1 MEPLTDGVPEMTD
14 LKSVGILGA
23 GTMGHALAL
32 VHAAGGLD
40 VRLTDNNAETL
51 ARAPALIASAL
62 DTLVTAGAMDEAGR
76 QATLDRITTVPTLA
90 ATVDAADLIV
100 EAVVENADV
109 KRQVYAEID
118 AAAKADA
125 IIASNTSHLDI
136 FPLVPASRQAM
147 TLIAHWYTPPYICD
161 LVDLAPGP
169 ETKPEVM
176 STMRDLYLGMGKE
189 PIVFKTM
196 IDGYIAN
203 RLQAAM
209 HLEVFHLLDEGL
221 VTAEDIDRSV
231 RHGLALRFAT
241 LGIMRKADFTGL
253 DMMRR
258 AVTNATYKPPEVTG
272 KSETLEKLVA
282 AGRGG
287 VMSGAGFFDY
297 GNRPPEELFRE
308 RDIELIELKRALQ
321 AIERK
326 RKA

>member
-1 MEPLTDGVPEMTD
+1 MSN
-14 LKSVGILGA
+14 LKSAGILGA

-32 VHAAGGLD
+32 VHAAGGLE

-51 ARAPALIASAL
+51 QRAPGLIASAL
-62 DTLVTAGAMDEAGR
+62 DTLVEAGAMDEAGR
-76 QATLDRITTVPTLA
+76 QTTLERITTVPTLA
-90 ATVDAADLIV
+90 DTVAGADLIV

-109 KRQVYAEID
+109 KRQVYAKID
-118 AAAKADA
+118 AAAKSDA

-136 FPLVPASRQAM
+136 FPLVPASRQPM

-169 ETKPEVM
+169 ETKPDVM
-176 STMRDLYLGMGKE
+176 EAMRALYQGMGKE

-209 HLEVFHLLDEGL
+209 HLEVFNLLDEGL
-221 VTAEDIDRSV
+221 VTPEDIDRSV

-258 AVTNATYKPPEVTG
+258 AVTNKTYHPPPVTG
-272 KSETLEKLVA
+272 ESKALEKLIA
-282 AGRGG
+282 EGRGG

-297 GNRPPEELFRE
+297 ANRPAEELFRE

-326 RKA
+326 RKV

>member
-1 MEPLTDGVPEMTD
+1 MEVSEMSD

-32 VHAAGGLD
+32 VHAAGGLE

-51 ARAPALIASAL
+51 KRAPALIASAL
-62 DTLVTAGAMDEAGR
+62 DTLVEAGAMDEAGR
-76 QATLDRITTVPTLA
+76 QTTLERVTTVPTLA
-90 ATVDAADLIV
+90 DTVTGADLIV

-118 AAAKADA
+118 AAAKDDA

-136 FPLVPASRQAM
+136 FPLVPASRQPM

-169 ETKPEVM
+169 ETKPEVIE
-176 STMRDLYLGMGKE
+176 TMRALYEGMGKQ

-258 AVTNATYKPPEVTG
+258 AVTNKTYHPPPVTG
-272 KSETLEKLVA
+272 ESKALEKLIA
-282 AGRGG
+282 KGRGG

-297 GNRPPEELFRE
+297 GNRPAEELFRE
-308 RDIELIELKRALQ
+308 RDIELIELKRALE
-321 AIERK
+321 AIEGR

>member
-1 MEPLTDGVPEMTD
+1 MTE
-14 LKSVGILGA
+14 LKTVGILGA

-32 VHAAGGLD
+32 VHAAGGLE
-40 VRLTDNNAETL
+40 VAITDNNAETL
-51 ARAPALIASAL
+51 ARAPDLIASAL
-62 DTLVTAGAMDEAGR
+62 DTLVDAGAMDEVAR
-76 QATLDRITTVPTLA
+76 QAALDRIATVPALA
-90 ATVDAADLIV
+90 DTVAGADLIV

-118 AAAKADA
+118 AAARHDA

-136 FPLVPASRQAM
+136 FPLVPARRQPM

-176 STMRDLYLGMGKE
+176 TAMRDLYQGMGKE
-189 PIVFKTM
+189 PILFKTM

-209 HLEVFHLLDEGL
+209 HLEVFSLLDEGL

-258 AVTNATYKPPEVTG
+258 AVTNATYHPPKVTG
-272 KSETLEKLVA
+272 RSETLEKLVA
-282 AGRGG
+282 EGRGG

-297 GNRPPEELFRE
+297 ANRPPAELFRE
-308 RDIELIELKRALQ
+308 RDIELIELKRALE
-321 AIERK
+321 AIEKK
-326 RKA
+326 RK

>member
-1 MEPLTDGVPEMTD
+1 MRE

-40 VRLTDNNAETL
+40 VRITDNNPASL
-51 ARAPALIASAL
+51 DRAPALIASAL
-62 DTLVTAGAMDEAGR
+62 DTLVAAGAFTEADR
-76 QATLDRITTVPTLA
+76 QGVLDRITTVASLA
-90 ATVDAADLIV
+90 GTVTGADLIV
-100 EAVVENADV
+100 EAVVENVDV
-109 KRQVYAEID
+109 KRAVYAEVDD
-118 AAAKADA
+118 AADADA

-136 FPLVPASRQAM
+136 FPLVPDRRQPM

-169 ETKPEVM
+169 QTKPEVIEQ
-176 STMRDLYLGMGKE
+176 MRALYAGMGKE

-196 IDGYIAN
+196 IEGYVAN
-203 RLQAAM
+203 RLQAAL

-221 VTAEDIDRSV
+221 VTADDIDRSI

-241 LGIMRKADFTGL
+241 LGVLRKADFTGL

-258 AVTNATYKPPEVTG
+258 AVANKTYHPPEVTG
-272 KSETLEKLVA
+272 SSPTLEKLIA
-282 AGRGG
+282 DGRGG
-287 VMSGAGFFDY
+287 VMAGAGFFDY
-297 GNRPPEELFRE
+297 GGRPAEELFRE
-308 RDIELIELKRALQ
+308 RDVELIELKRALE